1 MQAITWKLLLRDC
14 PEIAALVTDCESII
28 RHERW
33 PWYSRWLGDSREFRR
48 AVDAAAWQLG
58 CDAGDVRRVALP
70 GLLNHYRTTKERLG
84 RNPRGVRAG

>member
-33 PWYSRWLGDSREFRR
+33 PWYSRWLGDSASFAVRSMRR
-48 AVDAAAWQLG
+48 RGSWVATRAMFAA
-58 CDAGDVRRVALP
+58 
-70 GLLNHYRTTKERLG
+70 
-84 RNPRGVRAG
+84 